1 MLHFPP
7 LTDPIDSG
15 KFWVLRYSVC
25 LRFAKSGIRTN
36 SPKFPKSDNLTGQF
50 PAHGGNIPG
59 GAAVSF
65 MYCNCNEPLFPLS
78 PSLSRRVHWSREE
91 GGDGGLSMLGV
102 RTPLPAWCP
111 TPLAGRAGHVV
122 TISPVS
128 EKILNG
134 GVKINVY
141 QLSLNHFPTL
151 HMSQSKHCK
160 LKIQP
165 V

>member
-1 MLHFPP
+1 MLHLPISVPPP
-7 LTDPIDSG
+7 LTNPIDSG

-111 TPLAGRAGHVV
+111 TPLAGTCGHHISCLRENIERRCEDKCLPIVLKSLFQLFTCLRAN
-122 TISPVS
+122 IVS
-128 EKILNG
+128 
-134 GVKINVY
+134 
-141 QLSLNHFPTL
+141 
-151 HMSQSKHCK
+151 
-160 LKIQP
+160 
-165 V
+165 

>member
-1 MLHFPP
+1 M
-7 LTDPIDSG
+7 
-15 KFWVLRYSVC
+15 LRYSVC

-111 TPLAGRAGHVV
+111 TPLGGTCGHH
-122 TISPVS
+122 ISCPRENIERRCEDKCLPIVLKS
-128 EKILNG
+128 LLQPLTCVGARKLWKAAISCLQSDF
-134 GVKINVY
+134 NVL
-141 QLSLNHFPTL
+141 QLR
-151 HMSQSKHCK
+151 
-160 LKIQP
+160 
-165 V
+165 